1 MNFGLSFTNP
11 WALLIW
17 PPLAI
22 YFVWLSRR
30 TLADLSLFRRRL
42 SLAMRLLVS
51 ALIVL
56 AIAGTQLVR
65 YNRDLAIMFVVDYS
79 DSVAPDAKERAA
91 KYIETSIKSRQAGD
105 KWGVVVFG
113 RDAVIELEPSVARSM
128 EKIRSVVPTEFTDI
142 SAAIRLAIAS
152 LPDGMQKRLVVL
164 SDGNENLGDAVT
176 EARVAQNNEVAI
188 DVVPLASPQRHEV
201 LLEKLTLPNE
211 AKIGEPL
218 EIKAIARATQDADAQ
233 IKLFRDG
240 KYLGTKN
247 VRLSRGKNVLV
258 FPQSVEEAGSAT
270 FEAQIEAERGM
281 DTVAENNRGLGFV
294 NVQGKPRVLLV
305 GNDSVQ
311 GKFLV
316 DALRRE
322 KVNVETRGPGG
333 LPSQLRQM
341 QPYDAIILDNVPAW
355 DLSST
360 QMLSLQSYVRDLG
373 CGLVMIG
380 GESSYGP
387 GGYRATPVEET
398 LPVTMDIR
406 NMQYIPGGAVAMI
419 MHSME
424 FANGNE
430 WAKSICTQVTRQLGD
445 EDYAGL
451 IIYGMQANWVY
462 NMSKVGP
469 NRNKMLT
476 MIRSINPGDMPSF
489 DDALNV
495 AYNGLV
501 RTPSYLKHCIIL
513 SDGDPSP
520 PAPDLVAKFN
530 AARITVSTVVINPH
544 DNSGAQS
551 MFRIAKQHKGKFYN
565 VTDPKKLP
573 NIFLKEAA
581 TVSRSAIIEEP
592 FTPRVESSSPI
603 IKGIDS
609 VPQLLGYVG
618 TSPKPPSAGTRVV
631 LSSAEGDPVLATRQY
646 GLGKSVA
653 WTSDA
658 RQRWSA
664 AWLGWS
670 GFSKFWAQTVRWSM
684 RQSSGSD
691 LQTLVDIDK
700 GRGKITVEAVDPSGN
715 FINFLNP
722 KARLVTPKLKGL
734 DLPLEQTGPGRY
746 EADFDARDLG
756 TYLINIRTQRGN
768 KTVSQ
773 ITGAT
778 LPYSPEYNAVGSDL
792 FLLSQVAEQS
802 GGEQVAA
809 DKVFTR
815 PRTPARMP
823 QDLWLPLLM
832 IAACLFPLDVAV
844 RRLMWGESE
853 WRGLQER
860 VRNRQA
866 RSDSGASTQREQSMD
881 RLLKTKQRGPAST
894 QTAANQAPSTSTS
907 AGVAPG
913 KLPTAT
919 VPPPPGGA
927 PSTASP
933 PTTNPSAQ
941 AAQPAAAAQTSPPS
955 TSPTVE
961 NTEEGELD
969 PMERLRR
976 AKRRARGEE

>member
-1 MNFGLSFTNP
+1 
-11 WALLIW
+11 
-17 PPLAI
+17 
-22 YFVWLSRR
+22 
-30 TLADLSLFRRRL
+30 
-42 SLAMRLLVS
+42 
-51 ALIVL
+51 
-56 AIAGTQLVR
+56 
-65 YNRDLAIMFVVDYS
+65 
-79 DSVAPDAKERAA
+79 
-91 KYIETSIKSRQAGD
+91 
-105 KWGVVVFG
+105 
-113 RDAVIELEPSVARSM
+113 
-128 EKIRSVVPTEFTDI
+128 
-142 SAAIRLAIAS
+142 
-152 LPDGMQKRLVVL
+152 
-164 SDGNENLGDAVT
+164 
-176 EARVAQNNEVAI
+176 
-188 DVVPLASPQRHEV
+188 
-201 LLEKLTLPNE
+201 
-211 AKIGEPL
+211 
-218 EIKAIARATQDADAQ
+218 
-233 IKLFRDG
+233 
-240 KYLGTKN
+240 
-247 VRLSRGKNVLV
+247 
-258 FPQSVEEAGSAT
+258 
-270 FEAQIEAERGM
+270 
-281 DTVAENNRGLGFV
+281 
-294 NVQGKPRVLLV
+294 
-305 GNDSVQ
+305 
-311 GKFLV
+311 
-316 DALRRE
+316 
-322 KVNVETRGPGG
+322 
-333 LPSQLRQM
+333 
-341 QPYDAIILDNVPAW
+341 
-355 DLSST
+355 
-360 QMLSLQSYVRDLG
+360 
-373 CGLVMIG
+373 
-380 GESSYGP
+380 
-387 GGYRATPVEET
+387 
-398 LPVTMDIR
+398 
-406 NMQYIPGGAVAMI
+406 
-419 MHSME
+419 
-424 FANGNE
+424 
-430 WAKSICTQVTRQLGD
+430 
-445 EDYAGL
+445 
-451 IIYGMQANWVY
+451 
-462 NMSKVGP
+462 
-469 NRNKMLT
+469 
-476 MIRSINPGDMPSF
+476 
-489 DDALNV
+489 
-495 AYNGLV
+495 
-501 RTPSYLKHCIIL
+501 
-513 SDGDPSP
+513 
-520 PAPDLVAKFN
+520 
-530 AARITVSTVVINPH
+530 
-544 DNSGAQS
+544 
-551 MFRIAKQHKGKFYN
+551 
-565 VTDPKKLP
+565 
-573 NIFLKEAA
+573 
-581 TVSRSAIIEEP
+581 
-592 FTPRVESSSPI
+592 
-603 IKGIDS
+603 
-609 VPQLLGYVG
+609 
-618 TSPKPPSAGTRVV
+618 V